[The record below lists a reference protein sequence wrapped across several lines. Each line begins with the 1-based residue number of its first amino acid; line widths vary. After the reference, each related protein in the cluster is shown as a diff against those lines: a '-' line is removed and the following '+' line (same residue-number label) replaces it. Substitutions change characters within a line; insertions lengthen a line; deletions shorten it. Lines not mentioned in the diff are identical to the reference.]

1 MENNLKYE
9 LIQQIVKTDDDTVLE
24 QIRFLLESINND
36 WYFAISEAERNS
48 ILRGKEDLA
57 KGIKFSHSDVMAE
70 AKSKFLK

>member
-1 MENNLKYE
+1 MENNLKYH
-9 LIQQIVKTDDDTVLE
+9 LIQQIVKTDNDTVLE
-24 QIRFLLESINND
+24 QIRLLPESINND
-36 WYFAISEAERNS
+36 WYFSISEEERNS

>member
-1 MENNLKYE
+1 MENNLKYH
-9 LIQQIVKTDDDTVLE
+9 LIQQIVKTDNDTVLE
-24 QIRFLLESINND
+24 QIRLLLESINND
-36 WYFAISEAERNS
+36 WYFSISEEERNS